1 MKKKN
6 KRDSLS
12 ENSKLLVTRM
22 NHTHRNIL
30 HASPQHAHE
39 EFPKRVYYIRALV
52 AFIEKLD
59 IWLTGL
65 LFEQTTGWRKHLKL
79 PSLHEKKKTLHL
91 STRSPMY
98 GHQHIAFG
106 TYLKSSANSHGTGEN
121 TLK

>member
-1 MKKKN
+1 MKKRN

-30 HASPQHAHE
+30 HASSQHADE

-79 PSLHEKKKTLHL
+79 PSLHEKKKNFAPLDPE
-91 STRSPMY
+91 SNVWAP
-98 GHQHIAFG
+98 GHRVWN
-106 TYLKSSANSHGTGEN
+106 LP
-121 TLK
+121 